1 MPREKS
7 VFRRL
12 GANRYQPQFSLDMSR
27 GLKINLLSEPVPRP
41 ILRRAIPRAVQAL
54 KGPIKG

>member
-1 MPREKS
+1 MPSEKS

-12 GANRYQPQFSLDMSR
+12 GANRYQPQFSPDMSR

-41 ILRRAIPRAVQAL
+41 TLRRAIPRAVQA
-54 KGPIKG
+54 